1 MTFYDF
7 YACFSD
13 KKAVYLHYIKQWKDM
28 KIKAYSKSELAR
40 AYAPDIDI
48 RSALNR
54 LSYWIRYN
62 KKLSEELYLD
72 GYNRYQKVF
81 TVRQVELIFHY
92 LGEP

>member
-1 MTFYDF
+1 MTFILVF
-7 YACFSD
+7 LI
-13 KKAVYLHYIKQWKDM
+13 KKHYICISLNTKEM

-62 KKLSEELYLD
+62 KKLSEELHLD

-81 TVRQVELIFHY
+81 TVRQVELIFRY

>member
-1 MTFYDF
+1 MTFILVF
-7 YACFSD
+7 LI
-13 KKAVYLHYIKQWKDM
+13 KKHYICISLNTKEM

-48 RSALNR
+48 GSALNR

-62 KKLSEELYLD
+62 KKLSEELHLD

-81 TVRQVELIFHY
+81 TVRQVEIIFHY